1 MSQTFLH
8 QIVLKGTI
16 SALTMFSAITA
27 ISEQSF
33 AISGFTGVY
42 AHSNWTKTGAA
53 IGTVDNTSTSQ
64 AILQL
69 NSGSQGQF
77 IDYSISINPSR
88 AGTLQFGWKLLSGD
102 TLGTQQIGYLKN
114 GNYTTLATWANAG
127 IQTSESPV
135 TVVVAQGDTFDFRFL
150 ALQDTSSEGVFTVN
164 NFNFTPVPF
173 ETDALP
179 AVISLSLF
187 GAGVWLK
194 RRKIGKTKL

>member
-42 AHSNWTKTGAA
+42 AHSNWTRTGAA
-53 IGTVDNTSTSQ
+53 IGTVNNTNTSE

-69 NSGSQGQF
+69 DSGSQDQF
-77 IDYSISINPSR
+77 IDYGISINPSQ
-88 AGTLQFGWKLLSGD
+88 AGTLQFDWELDSVD
-102 TLGTQQIGYLKN
+102 TSGTQQIGYLKN
-114 GNYTTLATWANAG
+114 NNYSPLATWAGDG
-127 IQTSESPV
+127 IQSESPV
-135 TVVVAQGDTFDFRFL
+135 TVVVAQGDTFGFRFL
-150 ALQDTSSEGVFTVN
+150 ALDYTSSAGVFTVN

>member
-8 QIVLKGTI
+8 HIVVRGTI
-16 SALTMFSAITA
+16 SALTMFSAITT

-33 AISGFTGVY
+33 AISMSGFTGVY
-42 AHSNWTKTGAA
+42 APVNWTKSGAA
-53 IGTVDNTSTSQ
+53 DGNVTNTNPDE

-69 NSGSQGQF
+69 DSGSTGQS
-77 IDYSISINPSR
+77 IDYNISIDSSR
-88 AGTLQFGWKLLSGD
+88 AGTLQFDWQLESLD
-102 TLGTQQIGYLKN
+102 TQGNQGIGYLRN
-114 GNYTTLATWANAG
+114 GNYTTLAVWAGNDT
-127 IQTSESPV
+127 QSSESPV
-135 TVVVAQGDTFDFRFL
+135 TVEVAQGDTFGFRFL
-150 ALQDTSSEGVFTVN
+150 ALQDTSSQGVFTVN

-194 RRKIGKTKL
+194 RRKIR

>member
-42 AHSNWTKTGAA
+42 AHSNWTQTGAA
-53 IGTVDNTSTSQ
+53 SGTVDNTSTSQ

-77 IDYSISINPSR
+77 IDYSIPINPSR
-88 AGTLQFGWKLLSGD
+88 AGTLQFDWKLESTD
-102 TLGTQQIGYLKN
+102 APGTQQIGYLKN
-114 GNYTTLATWANAG
+114 GNYTTLSTWADDG
-127 IQTSESPV
+127 IQPSQSPV

-150 ALQDTSSEGVFTVN
+150 ALEETYSSGVFTVN